1 MQSNLIT
8 TRDLSRRWNLTSST
22 LTQWRWYGKGPKYL
36 KIGGRILYRLEDIIA
51 FEEQHLRSN
60 TIGES

>member
-36 KIGGRILYRLEDIIA
+36 KIGGRILYRIEDIIA
-51 FEEQHLRSN
+51 FEEQQLRSN